1 MVHFILGWS
10 IFYLMGRFKI
20 SKHKK
25 NTSIPTA
32 PPPPRK
38 KKSSKRQMMKIILI
52 GRVFTNQSWHLEKY
66 CDTYIYFMKLKSRE
80 YIVYRKQQY
89 CSFWTVD
96 TLGKWCESE
105 AAPRYPRP
113 CHGLMVSGLNPY
125 FVSNPLYIFWR
136 YIVMLISCD
145 FQNIV
150 EISLSH
156 FFTISHDIYLIS
168 THTESPYRWLKVLL
182 VKLF

>member
-1 MVHFILGWS
+1 MSSLTRTINNHFSLVVHFILGWS

-66 CDTYIYFMKLKSRE
+66 CDTYIYFIKLKSRE

-96 TLGKWCESE
+96 TLGKWYESE
-105 AAPRYPRP
+105 AVL
-113 CHGLMVSGLNPY
+113 GVGLNPY
-125 FVSNPLYIFWR
+125 FVSVLITAAPVSIYYR
-136 YIVMLISCD
+136 Y
-145 FQNIV
+145 FAWN
-150 EISLSH
+150 
-156 FFTISHDIYLIS
+156 YGA
-168 THTESPYRWLKVLL
+168 KV
-182 VKLF
+182 FY